1 MRRARALLTF
11 LLAAVSFAAPA
22 AAADLS
28 GIYGPLTLGL
38 DGDRVTGIFDEAR
51 VGNGTEAAPQFTC
64 RFLLAG
70 KLREGRVALRAWH
83 PGGSEVIEGLLALD
97 EDGATLR
104 LEESPPGCAMT
115 SGLTAGEEFRMPRDE
130 TGAWTAVRMVRAKR
144 AYFHTQPKEFKR
156 GKAYLL
162 RGDTVRVVETQRD
175 WVRAEFPAARR
186 PVIGWLRA
194 FDLEPA
200 TR

>member
-1 MRRARALLTF
+1 MRHALVFAAL
-11 LLAAVSFAAPA
+11 LLAAASFAAPA
-22 AAADLS
+22 PAADLS
-28 GIYGPLTLGL
+28 GVYGPLTLGF

-51 VGNGTEAAPQFTC
+51 VGNGSEEAPQFTC
-64 RFLLAG
+64 RFLLSG
-70 KLREGRVALRAWH
+70 RLREGRAAIRTWQ
-83 PGGSEVIEGLLALD
+83 PGDAEVIEGMLAWTD
-97 EDGATLR
+97 DGAVLR

-115 SGLTAGEEFRMPRDE
+115 SGLNAGEEFQMPRDE
-130 TGAWTAVRMVRAKR
+130 AGNWTSVRMVRAKR

-175 WVRAEFPAARR
+175 WVRAAFPAARS
-186 PVIGWLRA
+186 PVIGWLRS

-200 TR
+200 TK

>member
-1 MRRARALLTF
+1 VRAALLF
-11 LLAAVSFAAPA
+11 AALLLAAPA

-28 GIYGPLTLGL
+28 GVYGPLTLGL

-51 VGNGTEAAPQFTC
+51 VGNGTEEAPQFTC

-70 KLREGRVALRAWH
+70 RLREGRVAIRTWH
-83 PGGSEVIEGLLALD
+83 PGEAEVIEGSLALD
-97 EDGATLR
+97 GDEAALR

-115 SGLTAGEEFRMPRDE
+115 SGLNAGEDFRMPRDE

-156 GKAYLL
+156 ARAYLL

-175 WVRAEFPAARR
+175 WVRAEFPAARK

-194 FDLEPA
+194 FDLEPS
-200 TR
+200 TK